1 MNLRR
6 RVFRVNAQLAV
17 GLVAFSISTGALSAD
32 VITVADST
40 FLLANWSSNVEFSSN
55 GASESN
61 EHRMAGGNPD
71 EFRFMMHDLD
81 PGPAQISV
89 SHMFLGATYNPS
101 VQGAIE
107 SIDYSED
114 QIEFDPPFSGA
125 AIGALPA
132 LFQDGQIFVGP
143 DITFNNLT
151 WQTTALNGL
160 TASDFSAGVLN
171 PDFSLSGGQITF
183 GFVRSNSNTGS
194 SGRATQHGIDNWSFT
209 LHTTAI
215 PEPASGGLLCMI
227 AATFACGWRNRKA

>member
-6 RVFRVNAQLAV
+6 HVFRIHAQMGAALIV
-17 GLVAFSISTGALSAD
+17 FSISTGALSAD
-32 VITVADST
+32 LVTIADST
-40 FLLANWSSNVEFSSN
+40 FLPANWSSNVEFSSN

-61 EHRMAGGNPD
+61 EQRMVGGNSD
-71 EFRFMMHDLD
+71 EFRFMIHDLD

-89 SHMFLGATYNPS
+89 SHLFLGASYNPS

-107 SIDYSED
+107 SLDYSED

-143 DITFNNLT
+143 DITFSNLM

-160 TASDFSAGVLN
+160 TASDFNAGGEN
-171 PDFSLSGGQITF
+171 PDFSLSGGEITF
-183 GFVRSNSNTGS
+183 GFVRSNSNTTS
-194 SGRATQHGIDNWSFT
+194 SGRITQHGIDNWRFT

-215 PEPASGGLLCMI
+215 PEPASSGLLLLI
-227 AATFACGWRNRKA
+227 AASYAFSWRKRQA